1 MSVLDSIIEG
11 VREDLAIRRVSLAQI
26 QEAIDRA
33 PAVRDPLA
41 TMLSQEMSLI
51 AEVKRSS
58 PSKGVLAQIADPAAL
73 AEQYAEAGASM
84 ISVLTERRRFGGSL
98 DDLDAVRARVDI
110 PVLRKDF
117 MVDEYQFFEARA
129 YGADVVLLIVA
140 ALGANQLK
148 DYFQLAS
155 ELGMRSLVEVHT
167 HDELERALEISPEIV
182 GINSRNLKTLEVN
195 TGAFAELIPRLPA
208 DVVRVAESGIT
219 NRRDVDYAQNS
230 GATAI
235 LVGEALVRAGE
246 PATAVREL
254 LGLGRLEQ
262 RALIRRS
269 LMATSVNMVAALY
282 LKHLLVHSMS
292 LKLRMQA
299 RRWIQFFNLS

>member
-1 MSVLDSIIEG
+1 MARMSVLDSIIEG
-11 VREDLAIRRVSLAQI
+11 VREDLAMRRVSLAQI

-129 YGADVVLLIVA
+129 HGADVVLLIVA

-262 RALIRRS
+262 
-269 LMATSVNMVAALY
+269 
-282 LKHLLVHSMS
+282 
-292 LKLRMQA
+292 
-299 RRWIQFFNLS
+299 